1 MQKNCDS
8 KTTIIE
14 RESSLYMFSL
24 NFNSIYLSFFDSTV
38 LRCSLLLQHQ
48 HFEKSGDVEYGNSK
62 KKKKEKLYE
71 ENHHSL
77 DSSLYTLF
85 IIVRN
90 KNFRNNYQI
99 CKVTQEWQF
108 WWNLMNS
115 SNSGKGKATCVS
127 KLYRGRKGFVLRKW
141 KLHGKRQTYLEFFFV

>member
-1 MQKNCDS
+1 MIVFHMQKNCDS

-62 KKKKEKLYE
+62 KKKKKETKNCTKKTITALTAACTPC
-71 ENHHSL
+71 SL
-77 DSSLYTLF
+77 
-85 IIVRN
+85 
-90 KNFRNNYQI
+90 
-99 CKVTQEWQF
+99 
-108 WWNLMNS
+108 
-115 SNSGKGKATCVS
+115 
-127 KLYRGRKGFVLRKW
+127 
-141 KLHGKRQTYLEFFFV
+141 